1 MSMQSR
7 VIAITGSP
15 GTGKSTLASRLKDK
29 GLKVIT
35 LEELAESVDAVS
47 QYDGMREVDTSKLV
61 QWKWEGNHP
70 CVIDGHLSHHC
81 SVNAVI
87 VLRCHPL
94 ELRRRLEN
102 REGYGREKIES
113 NVEWELLSGVWSD
126 LIALHPR
133 ARVIEF
139 DTTEHEVPI
148 DLALNFILEKETSH
162 SVEKSISDSIDW
174 IGTEIDAESI

>member
-1 MSMQSR
+1 MQSR

-29 GLKVIT
+29 GLNVIT
-35 LEELAESVDAVS
+35 LEELAESVDAIS
-47 QYDGMREVDTSKLV
+47 QYDGMREVETSKLV

-81 SVNAVI
+81 SINAVI
-87 VLRCHPL
+87 VLRCRPD

-126 LIALHPR
+126 LIALHSR
-133 ARVIEF
+133 A
-139 DTTEHEVPI
+139 
-148 DLALNFILEKETSH
+148 
-162 SVEKSISDSIDW
+162 SD
-174 IGTEIDAESI
+174 

>member
-15 GTGKSTLASRLKDK
+15 GTGKSTLASRLRDE

-35 LEELAESVDAVS
+35 LEELAESVDAIS
-47 QYDGMREVDTSKLV
+47 QYGRMREVETSKLV

-81 SVNAVI
+81 SINAVV
-87 VLRCHPL
+87 VLRCHPV

-102 REGYGREKIES
+102 RVGYGREKIES

-133 ARVIEF
+133 AKVIEF
-139 DTTEHEVPI
+139 DTTERDVPI

-162 SVEKSISDSIDW
+162 SVEESITDSIDW